1 MRSLLRSLYR
11 GLIHLHPASF
21 RSEFG
26 EEMLWI
32 FDEETSSGR
41 VFSLFLDAAHSVLLQ
56 RVRLHT
62 KKTAPVAYYVEIDS
76 ALPAQRIAQATLA
89 AIYFGTSLL
98 IPLTPFILWLMSAVN
113 HSHGAHHGGFH

>member
-11 GLIHLHPASF
+11 GMIHLHPASF
-21 RSEFG
+21 RGEFG

-32 FDEETSSGR
+32 FDEETSNGR
-41 VFSLFLDAAHSVLLQ
+41 ILSLFLDASRSVVLQ

-98 IPLTPFILWLMSAVN
+98 LALAPLIFWLVTAVN
-113 HSHGAHHGGFH
+113 HSYGTHYGGFH

>member
-11 GLIHLHPASF
+11 GLIHLHPTSF

-32 FDEETSSGR
+32 FDEETGGGR

-76 ALPAQRIAQATLA
+76 ALPAQQNCAG
-89 AIYFGTSLL
+89 YSGSYLL
-98 IPLTPFILWLMSAVN
+98 RHQSSDPVNPFILWLMAAVN

>member
-1 MRSLLRSLYR
+1 M
-11 GLIHLHPASF
+11 IHLHPASF
-21 RSEFG
+21 RGEFG

-32 FDEETSSGR
+32 FDEETSNGR
-41 VFSLFLDAAHSVLLQ
+41 ILSLFLDASRSVVLQ

-98 IPLTPFILWLMSAVN
+98 LALAPLIFWLVTAVN
-113 HSHGAHHGGFH
+113 HSYGTHYGGFH

>member
-11 GLIHLHPASF
+11 GMIHLHPAAF

-32 FDEETSSGR
+32 FDEESSSGR
-41 VFSLFLDAAHSVLLQ
+41 AFSLFLDAARSILLQ

-89 AIYFGTSLL
+89 AIYFGTSLVL
-98 IPLTPFILWLMSAVN
+98 ALAPLLLWLVAAVN
-113 HSHGAHHGGFH
+113 RSYGTHYGGFH